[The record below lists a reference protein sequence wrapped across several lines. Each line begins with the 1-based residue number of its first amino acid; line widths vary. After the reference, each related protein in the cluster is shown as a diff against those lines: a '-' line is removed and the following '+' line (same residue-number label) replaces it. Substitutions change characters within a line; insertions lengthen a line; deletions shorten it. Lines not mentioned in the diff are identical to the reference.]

1 MSSFCKNFKQTFCQF
16 VIMGYYCV
24 KNFEVKNL
32 FKTF

>member
-16 VIMGYYCV
+16 VIMEYYCV